1 MNQPATSPSPAHN
14 APPAAASGGV
24 TGVTGVTDVTT
35 ATFEAEVMAASM
47 HMPVV
52 VDFWA
57 PWCGPCRALTP
68 LLEKVGAQYAGK
80 VKVVK
85 VNSDE
90 NPELSQ
96 AFHVRSIPYVA
107 AIVGGQLADQFM
119 GAQTEG
125 QIKAF
130 FEKITTMFAQALP
143 EAAAALKNAA
153 PAAAPASPV
162 DSKRAEAM
170 ALAQQGDL
178 PGAVNML
185 KAALALNPASTD
197 VKLDLAEIEMMAGAF
212 DDALKHLNDIEL
224 PPVAGEQAE
233 RVAKMNRRDGI
244 RAQVEVLKS
253 AQDLPETAVLAK
265 KAAANPDDLEARY
278 ALAQALIADGVF
290 DQALEHLFAIVLR
303 DRKLHEDGARKAMI
317 NVFSML
323 AGNPDFAELV
333 SHYRRQLAT
342 ALN

>member
-1 MNQPATSPSPAHN
+1 MNQPAASPQHQQHPHT
-14 APPAAASGGV
+14 PPAAEPSG
-24 TGVTGVTDVTT
+24 GVTDVTT

-47 HMPVV
+47 QMPVV

-57 PWCGPCRALTP
+57 PWCGPCKALTP
-68 LLEKVGAQYAGK
+68 MLEKVGAQYAGK

-96 AFHVRSIPYVA
+96 AFRVRSIPYVV

-119 GAQTEG
+119 GAQPEG

-130 FEKITTMFAQALP
+130 FEKISQMFAQAMP
-143 EAAAALKNAA
+143 EAAAALKNAV

-162 DSKRAEAM
+162 DVKRAEAM
-170 ALAQQGDL
+170 ALAQSGDL
-178 PGAVNML
+178 PGAVDTL

-212 DDALKHLNDIEL
+212 DDAIKHLGEIDF

>member
-1 MNQPATSPSPAHN
+1 MNQSAT
-14 APPAAASGGV
+14 APQTSSQV
-24 TGVTGVTDVTT
+24 SDVTT
-35 ATFEAEVMAASM
+35 ATFEAEVMEASM

-52 VDFWA
+52 IDFWA

-68 LLEKVGAQYAGK
+68 ILEKVGAQYAGK

-85 VNSDE
+85 VNSDD

-96 AFHVRSIPYVA
+96 AFRVRSIPYVA
-107 AIVGGQLADQFM
+107 AIVGGQMADQFM
-119 GAQTEG
+119 GAQPESK
-125 QIKAF
+125 IKAF
-130 FEKITTMFAQALP
+130 FEKISQMFAQALP

-153 PAAAPASPV
+153 PAATPPSPI
-162 DSKRAEAM
+162 DEQRAKAM
-170 ALAQQGDL
+170 ALAQGGDL
-178 PGAVNML
+178 PGAISGL
-185 KAALALNPASTD
+185 KVALALDPASVD
-197 VKLDLAEIEMMAGAF
+197 VKLDLAEIEMMAGTF
-212 DDALKHLNDIEL
+212 DAALKHLDEIEF

-244 RAQVEVLKS
+244 RAQVEVLRS
-253 AQDLPETAVLAK
+253 SQDLPATEELAK
-265 KAAANPDDLEARY
+265 KAAANPNDLSARY
-278 ALAQALIADGVF
+278 DLANALVADGVF
-290 DQALEHLFAIVLR
+290 DQALEHLFEIVRR

-317 NVFSML
+317 NVFNML

>member
-1 MNQPATSPSPAHN
+1 MNQPSASAPSPASL
-14 APPAAASGGV
+14 PPAAGA
-24 TGVTGVTDVTT
+24 VTDVTT
-35 ATFEAEVMAASM
+35 ATFESEVMAASM
-47 HMPVV
+47 TMPVV
-52 VDFWA
+52 IDFWA

-68 LLEKVGAQYAGK
+68 ILEKVGAQYAGK

-85 VNSDE
+85 INSDD
-90 NPELSQ
+90 NPEISQ
-96 AFHVRSIPYVA
+96 AFRVRSIPYVV
-107 AIVGGQLADQFM
+107 AIIGGQLADQFM
-119 GAQTEG
+119 GAQPEG

-130 FEKITTMFAQALP
+130 FEKISKMFAQALP

-162 DSKRAEAM
+162 DTKRAEAM
-170 ALAQQGDL
+170 ALAQSGDL
-178 PGAVNML
+178 PGAIDTL
-185 KAALALNPASTD
+185 KIALALAPGNTD
-197 VKLDLAEIEMMAGAF
+197 VKLDLAEIEMMAGTF
-212 DDALKHLNDIEL
+212 DDAIKHLDEIDF

-244 RAQVEVLKS
+244 RAQVEVLRS
-253 AQDLPETAVLAK
+253 AQDLPETEELAK
-265 KAAANPDDLEARY
+265 KAAANPDDLAARY

-290 DQALEHLFAIVLR
+290 DQALAHLFEIVRR

-317 NVFSML
+317 NVFNML

-333 SHYRRQLAT
+333 SSYRRQLAA

>member
-1 MNQPATSPSPAHN
+1 MNQPAASPQHQQHPPT
-14 APPAAASGGV
+14 PPAAAPSG
-24 TGVTGVTDVTT
+24 GVTDVTT

-47 HMPVV
+47 QMPVV

-57 PWCGPCRALTP
+57 PWCGPCKALTP
-68 LLEKVGAQYAGK
+68 MLEKVGAQYAGK

-96 AFHVRSIPYVA
+96 AFRVRSIPYVV

-119 GAQTEG
+119 GAQPEG

-130 FEKITTMFAQALP
+130 FEKISKMFAQAMP
-143 EAAAALKNAA
+143 EAAAALKNAV

-162 DSKRAEAM
+162 DVKRAEAM
-170 ALAQQGDL
+170 ALAQSGDL
-178 PGAVNML
+178 PGAVDTL

-212 DDALKHLNDIEL
+212 DDAIKHLGEIDF

>member
-1 MNQPATSPSPAHN
+1 MNQPA
-14 APPAAASGGV
+14 ASSANIV
-24 TGVTGVTDVTT
+24 DVTT
-35 ATFEAEVMAASM
+35 ATFETEVMEASM
-47 HMPVV
+47 TMPVV
-52 VDFWA
+52 IDFWA

-96 AFHVRSIPYVA
+96 AFRVRSIPFVA

-119 GAQTEG
+119 GAQPEG

-130 FEKITTMFAQALP
+130 FDKISKMFAQLMP
-143 EAAAALKNAA
+143 EAAAALQNAA

-162 DSKRAEAM
+162 DTKRAEAM
-170 ALAQQGDL
+170 SLAQSGDL
-178 PGAVNML
+178 PGAISAL
-185 KAALALNPASTD
+185 KDALTLDAANVD
-197 VKLDLAEIEMMAGAF
+197 VKLDLAEIEMMAGAY
-212 DDALKHLNDIEL
+212 DDAVKHLDEIDF

-244 RAQVEVLKS
+244 RAQVEALKS
-253 AQDLPETAVLAK
+253 AQDLPATEELAQ
-265 KAAANPDDLEARY
+265 KAAANPNDLSARY
-278 ALAQALIADGVF
+278 DLAHALIADGVF
-290 DQALEHLFAIVLR
+290 DQALEHLIEIVRR
-303 DRKLHEDGARKAMI
+303 DRKLNEDGARKAMI
-317 NVFSML
+317 NVFNML
-323 AGNPDFAELV
+323 AGNPDYAELV

>member
-1 MNQPATSPSPAHN
+1 MNQPAAAPAPASITS
-14 APPAAASGGV
+14 
-24 TGVTGVTDVTT
+24 DVTT
-35 ATFEAEVMAASM
+35 ATFEAEVMEASM

-52 VDFWA
+52 IDFWA

-68 LLEKVGAQYAGK
+68 ILEKVGAQYAGK

-96 AFHVRSIPYVA
+96 AFRVRSIPFVA
-107 AIVGGQLADQFM
+107 AIVGGQMADQFM
-119 GAQTEG
+119 GAQPEPK
-125 QIKAF
+125 IKAF
-130 FEKITTMFAQALP
+130 FEKISQMFAQAMP
-143 EAAAALKNAA
+143 DAAAALKNAV
-153 PAAAPASPV
+153 PAAAPPNPV
-162 DSKRAEAM
+162 DEKRAEAM
-170 ALAQQGDL
+170 GLAQGGDL
-178 PGAVNML
+178 PGAISAL
-185 KAALALNPASTD
+185 KVALALDPGSVD

-212 DDALKHLNDIEL
+212 DDAVKHLDEIDF

-244 RAQVEVLKS
+244 RAQVEALKS
-253 AQDLPETAVLAK
+253 AQDLPATEELAE
-265 KAAANPDDLEARY
+265 KAAANPDDLSARY
-278 ALAQALIADGVF
+278 DLAHALIADGVF
-290 DQALEHLFAIVLR
+290 DQALEHLFEIVRR

-317 NVFSML
+317 NVFNML
-323 AGNPDFAELV
+323 AANPDYAGLV